1 MDSQLPSYITLLGF
15 IVPAVIFIARLNRYQ
30 AATIVH
36 ALLMALLCLFVGF
49 LASGAAIKLLSL
61 SNPLLT
67 SGLVVI
73 GSGLATLAR
82 LIWIKRF
89 A

>member
-15 IVPAVIFIARLNRYQ
+15 LLPATVFIARLKTR
-30 AATIVH
+30 TLGHIVH
-36 ALLMALLCLFVGF
+36 ALLMAVLCLFVG
-49 LASGAAIKLLSL
+49 LAISGATISLFDLSNALLSSAVVAL
-61 SNPLLT
+61 GS
-67 SGLVVI
+67 LVAMA
-73 GSGLATLAR
+73 SR

>member
-15 IVPAVIFIARLNRYQ
+15 VVPALVFIIRLDRYQ

-49 LASGAAIKLLSL
+49 LFSGAAIKLMSL

-67 SGLVVI
+67 SGMVVV
-73 GSGLATLAR
+73 GSGVATLAR

>member
-15 IVPAVIFIARLNRYQ
+15 VLPAVIFITRLKRYQ

-67 SGLVVI
+67 SGVVVI
-73 GSGLATLAR
+73 GSGVATLAR

>member
-15 IVPAVIFIARLNRYQ
+15 IVPAQVFIIRLERYQ
-30 AATIVH
+30 AASIVH
-36 ALLMALLCLFVGF
+36 ALLMALLCLFVG
-49 LASGAAIKLLSL
+49 LLVSGASIKLLSL
-61 SNPLLT
+61 SNPIL
-67 SGLVVI
+67 SSSMVVV
-73 GSGLATLAR
+73 GSVLATLAR

>member
-1 MDSQLPSYITLLGF
+1 MDNQLPSYITLLGF
-15 IVPAVIFIARLNRYQ
+15 IVPDVLFIIRLDRYQ

-49 LASGAAIKLLSL
+49 LVSGAAIKLLNVSH
-61 SNPLLT
+61 PLIT
-67 SGLVVI
+67 SGMVVV
-73 GSGLATLAR
+73 GSGMATLAR

>member
-15 IVPAVIFIARLNRYQ
+15 ILPAVLFIVRLERYQ
-30 AATIVH
+30 ANTIVH

-49 LASGAAIKLLSL
+49 LVSGAGIKLLEL
-61 SNPLLT
+61 SNPIVT
-67 SGLVVI
+67 SSLVVV
-73 GSGLATLAR
+73 GSGIAAISR

>member
-15 IVPAVIFIARLNRYQ
+15 VVPAFVFVAKLSTRKIGH
-30 AATIVH
+30 IVH

-49 LASGAAIKLLSL
+49 AISGAMISLFELTHALLS
-61 SNPLLT
+61 SA
-67 SGLVVI
+67 LVVA
-73 GSGLATLAR
+73 GSLVAMTSR